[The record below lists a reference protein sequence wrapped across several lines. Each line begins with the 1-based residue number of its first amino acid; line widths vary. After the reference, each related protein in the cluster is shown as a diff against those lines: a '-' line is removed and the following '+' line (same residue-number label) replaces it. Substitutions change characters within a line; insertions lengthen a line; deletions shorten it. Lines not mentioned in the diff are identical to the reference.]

1 MEKRSGRV
9 AAEICG
15 AVVGAGFASGKEI
28 ASFFS
33 RFGRWSW
40 VGILLAVAV
49 VGAVCLGVLRHPGV
63 AGMPPAWHRRAPGRL
78 WTALFTGLMAATGGA
93 MLAGAGEVA
102 ALLLPVRGAY
112 CWAWGLRFCWRGCSQ
127 GGS

>member
-1 MEKRSGRV
+1 MEKRPGRV

-40 VGILLAVAV
+40 AGIMLAVAV
-49 VGAVCLGVLRHPGV
+49 VGAVCLGVMRRPGV
-63 AGMPPAWHRRAPGRL
+63 AGMPLAWQGR
-78 WTALFTGLMAATGGA
+78 GLG
-93 MLAGAGEVA
+93 
-102 ALLLPVRGAY
+102 
-112 CWAWGLRFCWRGCSQ
+112 
-127 GGS
+127 